1 MNELVIKT
9 HDFEDAKLA
18 IKEFSEQTTTDL
30 DLKRVNDKKGVGEWL
45 GDVILGGGLG
55 TNHKVTGEELNE
67 LTVQIQSH
75 LRSVN
80 STQIKLIKQFGQVYG
95 ALEALDKDYIQ
106 AILISIKATEET
118 SKRIEA
124 TQEQIKKIVE
134 DQKKTLEVLKKFK
147 QKLDSYAHLGDID
160 KIWNDCQKWHN
171 EISSLSGSVSEMMS
185 TGERNACAIS
195 AVKQSFEN
203 TDGKV
208 VQLTESLSEQISRIE
223 SVISFMD
230 ELEAITHLK
239 DIDEMWDSLER
250 SHNTLN
256 TLCDELNVAKQVA
269 TKQQQD
275 IEKILLFVETV
286 SKYHHLKDV
295 DVMWDKVEDSSKKLD
310 TLTEWSQN
318 TTETVKEHQSSIAG
332 LTDYKQELASI
343 VHLKDVDNHWAKTEK
358 HSIQIETLQNQD
370 KELRRLIQQNK
381 ENVEQTLV
389 AETEK
394 TDAVLQ
400 QLNKKIQYAYWIA
413 GGSMA
418 LALIELLV
426 LLLG

>member
-45 GDVILGGGLG
+45 GDAIFGGGLG
-55 TNHKVTGEELNE
+55 TNHKVTGEELNG

-171 EISSLSGSVSEMMS
+171 EISSLSASVSETVL
-185 TGERNACAIS
+185 TGEKNAHAIS
-195 AVKQSFEN
+195 EVKRSLEN

-208 VQLTESLSEQISRIE
+208 VQLTESLNEQIDRIE

-230 ELEAITHLK
+230 ELETITHLK
-239 DIDEMWDSLER
+239 DIDEMWGSLER
-250 SHNTLN
+250 SRNELQ
-256 TLCDELNVAKQVA
+256 TLCEELNAAKQVA
-269 TKQQQD
+269 TKNQQD
-275 IEKILLFVETV
+275 IEKILLFVEAV

-295 DVMWDKVEDSSKKLD
+295 DTMWDKIEGNNKKID
-310 TLTEWSQN
+310 ALTEWSQS
-318 TTETVKEHQSSIAG
+318 TIETVAEHQTIIAG
-332 LTDYKQELASI
+332 LTAYKQELTPL
-343 VHLKDVDNHWAKTEK
+343 VHLKDIDNLWDTSEQHASRLEELQFQGDEAKNL
-358 HSIQIETLQNQD
+358 IQHN
-370 KELRRLIQQNK
+370 KELVDQAFA
-381 ENVEQTLV
+381 
-389 AETEK
+389 AEK
-394 TDAVLQ
+394 DRTDTALQ

-413 GGSMA
+413 GGSIA
-418 LALIELLV
+418 LALVELLV
-426 LLLG
+426 ILLR